1 MNSYEIV
8 AEEVKKYWNYL
19 VDNGAPVDVFYIA
32 HFYQKYEKSDKWE
45 ECTEIIECQDGH
57 NVVFQMDFCEGQTQ
71 VKDLCIY
78 SLYQIGQ
85 LMGIMGVV
93 NSLYDWKGE
102 QENENK

>member
-19 VDNGAPVDVFYIA
+19 ADHNAPVDNFYIA

-57 NVVFQMDFCEGQTQ
+57 GIIFQMDFCEGQTQ
-71 VKDLCIY
+71 VKDLCVY
-78 SLYQIGQ
+78 ALYQIGQ
-85 LMGIMGVV
+85 LMGIMDVV
-93 NSLYDWKGE
+93 NSLYDWKGGE
-102 QENENK
+102 ENEK